1 MMWRSLAFGVATG
14 LRSQLPPA
22 VLAWRQARHDLPE
35 DVAGP
40 ARILRRR
47 GAVPTL
53 ALAAV
58 AELVTDKLART
69 PSRLEAGSFL
79 GRLSLGATA
88 GAGIAAAFRRSRVVG
103 GFLGVAG
110 AAVGSYAG
118 ARYRAA
124 AHRAHR
130 PARHPVGR
138 RRGPGGDHAG
148 ARGDPGRPQGHRRRH
163 RAVRPSRVTAWAGGR
178 HEGCLS
184 HTHDLREQRVVTRT

>member
-14 LRSQLPPA
+14 LRSQVPPA

-35 DVAGP
+35 AVAGP

-88 GAGIAAAFRRSRVVG
+88 GAGIAAAFRRPRVVG

-124 AHRAHR
+124 STERTDLPDTVWAVAEDV
-130 PARHPVGR
+130 AAITLALAVT
-138 RRGPGGDHAG
+138 RGGAG
-148 ARGDPGRPQGHRRRH
+148 ASAAAPG
-163 RAVRPSRVTAWAGGR
+163 
-178 HEGCLS
+178 E
-184 HTHDLREQRVVTRT
+184 